1 MLLQQAQYS
10 SADWEAILEDILG
23 DRRMIDTMTR
33 PNNPKVVICSTIM
46 NVEPLELMLWRNY
59 GYRPDMKPVHKA
71 RDKKLKNRALLY
83 NAVGFFFC
91 AIGVPLC

>member
-1 MLLQQAQYS
+1 MPRTGSCQAQYS

-46 NVEPLELMLWRNY
+46 NVAPLEMMLWRNY
-59 GYRPDMKPVHKA
+59 GYRSDQEPVYKA
-71 RDKKLKNRALLY
+71 S
-83 NAVGFFFC
+83 
-91 AIGVPLC
+91 